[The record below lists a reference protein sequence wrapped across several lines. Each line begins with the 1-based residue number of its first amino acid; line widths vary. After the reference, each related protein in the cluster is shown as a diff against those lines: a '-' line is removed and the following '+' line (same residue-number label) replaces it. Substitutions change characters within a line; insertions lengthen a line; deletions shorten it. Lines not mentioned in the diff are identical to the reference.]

1 MKIAVAGGTGVIGS
15 AVALVASER
24 GHEVRVLSRST
35 GVDVQTGSGLDAAL
49 EGMDAVIDVL
59 SIQTQSAKRA
69 KTFFEASTAN
79 LLAAEEQAGVRHHLA
94 LSIVGVDRAPHGY
107 YGAKYRQEQ
116 LIEQGAVPWTI
127 LRATQFHDFA
137 GQILGRSSFGPIH
150 PVVRMRTQPIDKEL
164 VAARLIDLAEAGPSG
179 RARDLAGPQEENLG
193 DMIRAWTVHRGIRG
207 IKIPMALPGAFGK
220 AMRDG
225 RLLPGPDAEL
235 VGPTFAQWLKD
246 QPAS

>member
-15 AVALVASER
+15 AVVRVASDR

-35 GVDVQTGSGLDAAL
+35 GVDVQSGSGLDAAL
-49 EGMDAVIDVL
+49 EGMDAVIDAL
-59 SIQTQSAKRA
+59 SIQTQSGKKATA
-69 KTFFEASTAN
+69 FFEATTAN
-79 LLAAEEQAGVRHHLA
+79 LLTAEVRAGVTHHLA

-116 LIEQGAVPWTI
+116 VIEQGEVPWTI

-150 PVVRMRTQPIDKEL
+150 PLVRMRTQPVDKEL
-164 VAARLIDLAEAGPSG
+164 VAARLIDLAESGPSG

-193 DMIRAWTVHRGIRG
+193 DMIRAWAVHRGIRG
-207 IKIPMALPGAFGK
+207 IMLPLSLPGAFGK

-246 QPAS
+246 QPAN